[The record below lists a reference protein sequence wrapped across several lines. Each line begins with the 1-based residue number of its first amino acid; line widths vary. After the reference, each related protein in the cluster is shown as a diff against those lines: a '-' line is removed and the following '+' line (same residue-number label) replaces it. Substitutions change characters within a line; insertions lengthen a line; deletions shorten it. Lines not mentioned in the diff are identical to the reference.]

1 MLPYETARHAKSM
14 FARWVSVSLTPR
26 GVAPSEAETRVFA
39 EAAAT
44 IAEEFAAVAEQYLSQ
59 ISAKAP
65 NSSSSSPIRKS
76 LTFEDLLNEWQRPE
90 LMYWRQSEKAA
101 KLQRFHRYLLPSL
114 GSRPAEDI
122 KPLELVAAL
131 RVVEAEHCALAH
143 VLARDLDRMYRFA
156 VASGF
161 VRHNPAEYLR
171 GALRRHRAQHRRTI
185 LDPKRIGE
193 LLRAIDCA
201 GSYGTS
207 KYLLRLM
214 PLLFVRVSELRKAEW
229 NEIDLQALE
238 WRIPAGRMK
247 GRRSHIVPL
256 SFQAAR
262 LFRQLH
268 RLSGNRTF
276 VFPSDRSKDGII
288 SEFACISKLRAS
300 GFNTEITMSGFR
312 SMAATLLRDQ
322 GWSSDAIEKQ
332 LSHADS
338 HPARRAYNFAE
349 YLPERRRMMQAWADY
364 LDRIA
369 GRIPS
374 VQKAF
379 TKQSRPTN

>member
-14 FARWVSVSLTPR
+14 FARWVSVSLTQH
-26 GVAPSEAETRVFA
+26 GLTPSETEIRVFA
-39 EAAAT
+39 EAAAS
-44 IAEEFAAVAEQYLSQ
+44 IAEEFAAASERYVSQ

-65 NSSSSSPIRKS
+65 NSSRSSPIRKS
-76 LTFEDLLNEWQRPE
+76 LTFEDLLYEWQSPE
-90 LMYWRQSEKAA
+90 LMYWRQSEKAT

-131 RVVEAEHCALAH
+131 RLIEAEHCALAH
-143 VLARDLDRMYRFA
+143 VLARDMDRMYRFA

-161 VRHNPAEYLR
+161 ALHNPAEYLR
-171 GALRRHRAQHRRTI
+171 DALRRHRPQHRRTI

-214 PLLFVRVSELRKAEW
+214 PLLFVRLNELRKAEW

-238 WRIPAGRMK
+238 WRIPARRMK

-268 RLSGNRTF
+268 RLSGNGTF

-288 SEFACISKLRAS
+288 SEFVCLTKLRTI
-300 GFNTEITMSGFR
+300 GFGNEITMSGFR

-338 HPARRAYNFAE
+338 NPARRAYNFAE

-364 LDRIA
+364 LDWIA

-374 VQKAF
+374 VRKAF
-379 TKQSRPTN
+379 HEAARER